1 MRYFEQFPEVTPFGQ
16 RGSFHNKVRCTGCP
30 CASSW
35 LSIFDVLMSL
45 RTCNISQLL
54 NKGFVCAL
62 QAEWIVDLTTRADR
76 EGKHAEYANR
86 YDRSDL
92 KVANLKELN
101 MQIDRGY
108 RVRMQPWMLLPSAV
122 FEWCCCWL

>member
-1 MRYFEQFPEVTPFGQ
+1 MRV
-16 RGSFHNKVRCTGCP
+16 
-30 CASSW
+30 
-35 LSIFDVLMSL
+35 
-45 RTCNISQLL
+45 
-54 NKGFVCAL
+54 L

-76 EGKHAEYANR
+76 EGKHADYANR

-108 RVRMQPWMLLPSAV
+108 RVSARRQPALLAGLRGALQVGGSQAL
-122 FEWCCCWL
+122 WLCCCMFAERGPDWVAGVAPGVR

>member
-1 MRYFEQFPEVTPFGQ
+1 M
-16 RGSFHNKVRCTGCP
+16 
-30 CASSW
+30 
-35 LSIFDVLMSL
+35 
-45 RTCNISQLL
+45 
-54 NKGFVCAL
+54 
-62 QAEWIVDLTTRADR
+62 DLTTRADR

-108 RVRMQPWMLLPSAV
+108 RVRMQPCMLRAPAAPEPC
-122 FEWCCCWL
+122 FCWLSLTETLAVSGRGLSGGACTAGVRRAA

>member
-1 MRYFEQFPEVTPFGQ
+1 M
-16 RGSFHNKVRCTGCP
+16 
-30 CASSW
+30 
-35 LSIFDVLMSL
+35 
-45 RTCNISQLL
+45 
-54 NKGFVCAL
+54 
-62 QAEWIVDLTTRADR
+62 DLTTRADR

-108 RVRMQPWMLLPSAV
+108 RVRMQPCMLLAPAV
-122 FEWCCCWL
+122 PERCFCWL